1 MCLLSLLHGTGIRAG
16 GTLVAR
22 GPVGPRLRALA
33 GPAHALAP
41 PAAQQAHAGHAGV
54 GAPGAV
60 AVLTLPV
67 RGALAEA
74 AVTDAVA
81 WERRN
86 DAQPKIAFQHLVMT
100 PSLHDR
106 GEFCM
111 TNMGVVGV
119 LEGKHELDRSPS
131 FLVIKTLTGLQ
142 EFR

>member
-1 MCLLSLLHGTGIRAG
+1 MFPHSLLHGTGVGAG

-67 RGALAEA
+67 GGALAEA
-74 AVTDAVA
+74 AVADAVA
-81 WERRN
+81 WERSN
-86 DAQPKIAFQHLVMT
+86 GAQPKIAFQHLGMNLR
-100 PSLHDR
+100 PHHR
-106 GEFCM
+106 GKFSM

-119 LEGKHELDRSPS
+119 LEGKDGA
-131 FLVIKTLTGLQ
+131 FNLT
-142 EFR
+142 